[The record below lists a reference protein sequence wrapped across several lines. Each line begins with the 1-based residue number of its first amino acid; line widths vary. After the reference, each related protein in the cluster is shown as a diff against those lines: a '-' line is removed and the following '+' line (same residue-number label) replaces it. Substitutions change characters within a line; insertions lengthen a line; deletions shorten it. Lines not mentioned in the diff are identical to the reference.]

1 MPEGFAAH
9 PVFLFLN
16 RLSEYFQFTSL
27 TIPDL
32 GVRTAILNIAYF
44 SLRWCKL
51 NFGSLRSHVKSCQ
64 FPERIVT
71 GNNIIT
77 FLYKCLSISGTK

>member
-1 MPEGFAAH
+1 MPEDFAVH
-9 PVFLFLN
+9 PVFLSLN
-16 RLSEYFQFTSL
+16 RLSECFLFTSL
-27 TIPDL
+27 TIPEL

-44 SLRWCKL
+44 SLRCCKL
-51 NFGSLRSHVKSCQ
+51 NFGSLRGHVKSCH

-71 GNNIIT
+71 GNNIFT